1 MAKTTTAKTRAR
13 KGDGTIFTT
22 KDGRHRAAITV
33 QDAMTGRPVRRYLS
47 GKTTAEVT
55 AKLKAMRAERTP
67 RTPTVASYGERW
79 LTLVRHRV
87 RPATHR
93 IYRTAITRHIIPAL
107 GNVELGRLRPADVEA
122 MTAEMLDR
130 GLAPGTVALTR
141 RVLVVALSDAE
152 RDGLVVRNV
161 ARLARGPRQRE
172 APPRSLSV
180 VEVRRLSEVAQGD
193 DHIGPLV
200 LLALSTGLRRNEL
213 LALRWEDIGP
223 DNLAVT
229 ASLSESAKGGYERS
243 APKTRRSR
251 RTVGLPAIA
260 REALARQR
268 ELSAGSTWVFASPV
282 TGRPLHPEAVTSAW
296 RDLADRA
303 GLSGVRLHDLR
314 HTAATLALAA
324 GVPVRDVADALGH
337 SSPSIT
343 LNVYGHAIPEGPS
356 RVADALDKALG
367 GEA

>member
-1 MAKTTTAKTRAR
+1 MAKATTAKTRAR

-33 QDAMTGRPVRRYLS
+33 PDAVTGRPVRRYLS
-47 GKTTAEVT
+47 GKTAADVT

-79 LTLVRHRV
+79 LALVRHRV

-93 IYRTAITRHIIPAL
+93 LYRTAMTRHIIPAL
-107 GNVELGRLRPADVEA
+107 SNVELGRLRPSDVEA
-122 MTAEMLDR
+122 MTAEMLDH
-130 GLAPGTVALTR
+130 GLAPSTAALTR

-172 APPRSLSV
+172 APPRSLTAD
-180 VEVRRLSEVAQGD
+180 EVRALRAAAED
-193 DHIGPLV
+193 DPLGPLV
-200 LLALSTGLRRNEL
+200 LLALSTGLRRGEL

-223 DNLAVT
+223 DSLRVT
-229 ASLSESAKGGYERS
+229 GSMSGSAKGGYERS
-243 APKTRRSR
+243 EPKTRRSR
-251 RTVGLPAIA
+251 RTVGLPSMA

-268 ELSAGSTWVFASPV
+268 ELSAGSAWVFPSPL
-282 TGRPLHPEAVTSAW
+282 TGNPMHPDTARSAW
-296 RDLADRA
+296 SDLAKQA

-324 GVPVRDVADALGH
+324 GVPVRDVADNLGH
-337 SSPSIT
+337 ATPSIT
-343 LNVYGHAIPEGPS
+343 LNVYGHAVPDGS
-356 RVADALDKALG
+356 RRVADAMDKALG
-367 GEA
+367 GES